1 MSIMAPQVLAKEIVN
16 KIIYE
21 NTPFSLALKQAF
33 KRNDISKEEKAGI
46 SAIVGCVLRHYL
58 VMSHVIQKQY
68 PELES
73 LGMVALLIAF
83 SNALFIKKFDQEAC
97 NMEANQYLKEGDVKA
112 EDFIAPYLE
121 EKKLV
126 PEEIEVGSFE
136 FLSYRYNTPVDII
149 KMWNKQFGHISASKT
164 LKANSK
170 PAPVVVRIDNNKIA
184 DEDFFN
190 KYPEFEA
197 VEGVAGVALFKGEGK
212 FKAHQVNENGDAAPL
227 ALAFK
232 EMLDEGDIDP
242 LRGLAIYAEY
252 PNDLLI
258 DLKSR
263 QMNMAGVEYIA
274 SNLGVAS
281 SVKNFLNKNELK
293 GVNVYEAQASSIITC
308 LSKPVHTFVVMP
320 DSSRFN
326 LLQLLPDYFLRF
338 DFQKLDELIANQKAA
353 LKEAAA
359 QVESDGYLLYFVD
372 TLSKKES
379 INIVNEFLAE
389 NPEFTLIRDKLY
401 FPYKKYGGSYYF
413 AALKKAKKND

>member
-1 MSIMAPQVLAKEIVN
+1 MTPQVLARDILN
-16 KIIYE
+16 RIINE

-33 KRNDISKEEKAGI
+33 KKNEVSKEDKANI
-46 SAIVGCVLRHYL
+46 SAMVGCVLRHYL
-58 VMSHVIQKQY
+58 VLSNVISKQY
-68 PELES
+68 PNLDS
-73 LGMVALLIAF
+73 VGVIALMIAF
-83 SNALFIKKFDQEAC
+83 SNALFIKKLDQEDC
-97 NMEANQYLKEGDVKA
+97 NKEAQQYLKDEDVKVQ
-112 EDFIAPYLE
+112 DFIEPYLA

-126 PEEIEVGSFE
+126 PENIEVGSFE

-149 KMWNKQFGHISASKT
+149 KMWSKQFGHIAVSKA

-170 PAPVVVRIDNNKIA
+170 PAPVVLRIDNKKIE

-190 KYPEFEA
+190 KYPEFERI
-197 VEGVAGVALFKGEGK
+197 EGVNGMALFKGEGK
-212 FKAHQVNENGDAAPL
+212 FKNHEVSEKALATPY

-232 EMLDEGDIDP
+232 EMLDEGDVDL
-242 LRGLAIYAEY
+242 LRGLAIYTEY

-258 DLKSR
+258 DLLSR
-263 QMNMAGVEYIA
+263 KENISGVEFIAGNLATA
-274 SNLGVAS
+274 SNAR
-281 SVKNFLNKNELK
+281 NFLNKNQVR
-293 GVNVYEAQASSIITC
+293 GVNVYEAQASAIITC

-338 DFQKLDELIANQKAA
+338 DFNKLDELIANQKLA
-353 LKEAAA
+353 LKEAAE
-359 QVESDGYLLYFVD
+359 QVEEDGYLLYLVD

-379 INIVNEFLAE
+379 INIINEFLANNE
-389 NPEFTLIRDKLY
+389 NFTLVRDKLY

>member
-1 MSIMAPQVLAKEIVN
+1 MTPQVLARDILN
-16 KIIYE
+16 RIINE

-33 KRNDISKEEKAGI
+33 KKNEVSKEDKANI
-46 SAIVGCVLRHYL
+46 SAMVGCVLRHYL
-58 VMSHVIQKQY
+58 VLSNVISKQY
-68 PELES
+68 P
-73 LGMVALLIAF
+73 ALDSVGVIALMIAF
-83 SNALFIKKFDQEAC
+83 SNALFIKKLDQEDC
-97 NMEANQYLKEGDVKA
+97 NKEAQQYLKDEDVKVQ
-112 EDFIAPYLE
+112 DFIEPYLA

-126 PEEIEVGSFE
+126 PENIEVGSFE

-149 KMWNKQFGHISASKT
+149 KMWSKQFGHIAVSKA

-170 PAPVVVRIDNNKIA
+170 PAPVVLRIDNKKIE

-190 KYPEFEA
+190 KYPEFERI
-197 VEGVAGVALFKGEGK
+197 EGVNGMALFKGEGK
-212 FKAHQVNENGDAAPL
+212 FKNHEVSEKALATPY

-232 EMLDEGDIDP
+232 EMLDEGDVDL
-242 LRGLAIYAEY
+242 LRGLAIYTEY

-258 DLKSR
+258 DLLSR
-263 QMNMAGVEYIA
+263 KENISGVEFIAGNLATA
-274 SNLGVAS
+274 SNAR
-281 SVKNFLNKNELK
+281 NFLNKNQVR
-293 GVNVYEAQASSIITC
+293 GVNVYEAQASAIITC

-338 DFQKLDELIANQKAA
+338 DFNKLDELIANQKLA
-353 LKEAAA
+353 LKEAAE
-359 QVESDGYLLYFVD
+359 QVEEDGYLLYLVD

-379 INIVNEFLAE
+379 INIINEFLANNE
-389 NPEFTLIRDKLY
+389 NFTLVRDKLY

>member
-1 MSIMAPQVLAKEIVN
+1 MTPQVLARDILN
-16 KIIYE
+16 RIINE

-33 KRNDISKEEKAGI
+33 KKNEVSREDKANI
-46 SAIVGCVLRHYL
+46 SAMVGCVLRHYL
-58 VMSHVIQKQY
+58 VLSNVISKQY
-68 PELES
+68 P
-73 LGMVALLIAF
+73 ALDSVGVIALMIAF
-83 SNALFIKKFDQEAC
+83 SNALFIKKLDQEDC
-97 NMEANQYLKEGDVKA
+97 NKEAQQYLKDEDVKVQ
-112 EDFIAPYLE
+112 DFIEPYLA

-126 PEEIEVGSFE
+126 PENIEVGSFE

-149 KMWNKQFGHISASKT
+149 KMWSKQFGHIAVSKA

-170 PAPVVVRIDNNKIA
+170 PAPVVLRIDNKKIE

-190 KYPEFEA
+190 KYPEFERI
-197 VEGVAGVALFKGEGK
+197 EGVNGMALYKGEGK
-212 FKAHQVNENGDAAPL
+212 FKNHEVSEKALATPY

-232 EMLDEGDIDP
+232 EMLDEGDVDL
-242 LRGLAIYAEY
+242 LRGLAIYTEY

-258 DLKSR
+258 DLLSR
-263 QMNMAGVEYIA
+263 KESINGVEFIAGNLATA
-274 SNLGVAS
+274 SNAR
-281 SVKNFLNKNELK
+281 NFLNKNQVR
-293 GVNVYEAQASSIITC
+293 GVNVYEAQASAIITC

-338 DFQKLDELIANQKAA
+338 DFNKLDELIANQKLA
-353 LKEAAA
+353 LKEAAE
-359 QVESDGYLLYFVD
+359 QVEEDGYLLYLVD

-379 INIVNEFLAE
+379 INIINEFLANNE
-389 NPEFTLIRDKLY
+389 NFTLVRDKLY

>member
-1 MSIMAPQVLAKEIVN
+1 MTPQVLARDILN
-16 KIIYE
+16 RIINE

-33 KRNDISKEEKAGI
+33 KKNEVSKEDKANI
-46 SAIVGCVLRHYL
+46 SAMVGCVLRHYL
-58 VMSHVIQKQY
+58 VLSNVISKQY
-68 PELES
+68 P
-73 LGMVALLIAF
+73 ALDSVGVIALMIAF
-83 SNALFIKKFDQEAC
+83 SNALFIKKLDQEDC
-97 NMEANQYLKEGDVKA
+97 NKEAQQYLKDEDVKVQ
-112 EDFIAPYLE
+112 DFIEPYLA

-126 PEEIEVGSFE
+126 PENIEVGSFE

-149 KMWNKQFGHISASKT
+149 KMWSKQFGHIAVSKA

-170 PAPVVVRIDNNKIA
+170 PAPVVLRIDNKKIE

-190 KYPEFEA
+190 KYPEFERI
-197 VEGVAGVALFKGEGK
+197 EGVNGMALFKGEGK
-212 FKAHQVNENGDAAPL
+212 FKNHEVSEKALATPY

-232 EMLDEGDIDP
+232 EMLDEGDVDL
-242 LRGLAIYAEY
+242 LRGLAIYTEY

-258 DLKSR
+258 DLLSR
-263 QMNMAGVEYIA
+263 KESINGVEFIAGNLATA
-274 SNLGVAS
+274 SNAR
-281 SVKNFLNKNELK
+281 NFLNKNQVR
-293 GVNVYEAQASSIITC
+293 GVNVYEAQASAIITC

-338 DFQKLDELIANQKAA
+338 DFNKLDELIANQKLA
-353 LKEAAA
+353 LKEAAE
-359 QVESDGYLLYFVD
+359 QVEEDGYLLYLVD

-379 INIVNEFLAE
+379 INIINEFLANNE
-389 NPEFTLIRDKLY
+389 NFTLVRDKLY